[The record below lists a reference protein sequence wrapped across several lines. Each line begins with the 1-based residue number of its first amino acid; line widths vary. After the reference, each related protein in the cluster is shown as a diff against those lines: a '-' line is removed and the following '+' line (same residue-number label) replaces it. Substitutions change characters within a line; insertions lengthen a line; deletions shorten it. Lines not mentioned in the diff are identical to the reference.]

1 MFTSVLIANR
11 GEIAC
16 RVAATCARLGI
27 RSIAVYSDADAGAAH
42 VAACDDAVHIGPA
55 AAAQSYLDARRIVR
69 AALASGAQAVHPGYG
84 FLSENPQFAR
94 ACAEAGL
101 VFIGP
106 PPQAIEAMGL
116 KSESKR
122 LMQQAGV
129 PVVPGYHGAEQ
140 DDELLAGQARGI
152 GWPVLIKA
160 SAGGG
165 GKGMREVHAQA
176 DFAAAL
182 ASCRCEAKA
191 AFGDDAVLIEK
202 LVARPRHI
210 EIQVFAD
217 RHGQAV
223 ALFERDCSL
232 QRRHQKVVEEAPAPG
247 LRPEQRRR
255 LAEAAVAAARAVGYE
270 GAGTVEFIA
279 EGDGAGG
286 IRDFYFMEMNTRL
299 QVEHPVT
306 EMITGLDLVEWQLRV
321 AAGEPL
327 PKPPQQPH
335 GHAVE
340 VRLYAESPRNGFL
353 PSSGRVRRLQLPA
366 RAARFEVG
374 ADAAG
379 TPAALRID
387 SGVREGDVVSTFYDP
402 MVAKLVA
409 WGETRAQAIDR
420 LGSALRATRL
430 AGPDSNA
437 AFLRRLLRSPG
448 FVAGDMDTG
457 LIGRELD
464 QLLAGDIEPRQ
475 AVLAACC
482 ALLQQQL
489 EQASHDPDPWARGDA
504 WSNGVRPPRELRLA
518 RGEQQLVARIGREHG
533 QWNFACDGA
542 GDPPVQPDAAE
553 ALQWQAARGGDD
565 EWELRIACGT
575 LAMHAHVVGAAAA
588 LRAPEHETPRL
599 HVFVDGEHAAWE
611 LRRHSARAA
620 AGGGAQDSVRA
631 PMPGRIASLPVQA
644 GQQVRAGQT
653 LVVLEAM
660 KMEHSLQAGDD
671 GVVDAVLVAEGEQ
684 VADGALLLRMR
695 RDDAPEQEGGP

>member
-16 RVAATCARLGI
+16 RIAATCARLGI
-27 RSIAVYSDADAGAAH
+27 RSIAVYSEADAGAAH
-42 VAACDDAVHIGPA
+42 VAACDDAVPIGPA
-55 AAAQSYLDARRIVR
+55 AAAHSYLDARRIVQ
-69 AALASGAQAVHPGYG
+69 AALDSGAQAVHPGYG
-84 FLSENPQFAR
+84 FLSENPDFAR
-94 ACAEAGL
+94 ACAAAGL

-106 PPQAIEAMGL
+106 PPEAIESMGL
-116 KSESKR
+116 KAESKR
-122 LMQQAGV
+122 LMQAAGV
-129 PVVPGYHGAEQ
+129 PVVPGYHGAQQE
-140 DDELLAGQARGI
+140 DELLAEQAARI

-176 DFAAAL
+176 DFAQAL
-182 ASCRCEAKA
+182 AGCRREARA

-247 LRPEQRRR
+247 LTPEQRRL
-255 LAEAAVAAARAVGYE
+255 LADAAVAAARAVGYQ

-327 PKPPQQPH
+327 PAAPQRPH

-353 PSSGRVRRLQLPA
+353 PSSGRVQRLQLPA
-366 RAARFEVG
+366 GAARFQV
-374 ADAAG
+374 APDPAG
-379 TPAALRID
+379 LPAALRVD
-387 SGVREGDVVSTFYDP
+387 SGVREGDSVSTFYDP
-402 MVAKLVA
+402 MVAKLIA
-409 WGETRAQAIDR
+409 WGETRGQAIGR
-420 LGSALRATRL
+420 LAEALRGTRL
-430 AGPDSNA
+430 AGPDANT
-437 AFLRRLLRSPG
+437 AFLRRLLG
-448 FVAGDMDTG
+448 CHDFVAGIMDTG
-457 LIGRELD
+457 LIGRELER
-464 QLLAGDIEPRQ
+464 LLASDIDPTHAAL
-475 AVLAACC
+475 AVSC

-489 EQASHDPDPWARGDA
+489 AQAADDPDPWARRDA
-504 WSNGVRPPRELRLA
+504 WSNGVLPPRTLRLA
-518 RGEQQLVARIGREHG
+518 RGAQQVRARVGRDAAG
-533 QWNFACDGA
+533 WNFACDE
-542 GDPPVQPDAAE
+542 QPAR
-553 ALQWQAARGGDD
+553 ALRWQASRSGAD
-565 EWELRIACGT
+565 EWELRVQCGELT
-575 LAMHAHVVGAAAA
+575 LHAHVVGAAAA
-588 LRAPEHETPRL
+588 LHPGADDDARL
-599 HVFVDGEHAAWE
+599 HVFIDGEHAPWVWQRQA
-611 LRRHSARAA
+611 ARAA
-620 AGGGAQDSVRA
+620 GAAGTQDSVRA
-631 PMPGRIASLPVQA
+631 PMPGRIVALPVAA
-644 GQQVRAGQT
+644 GQAVRAGQT

-660 KMEHSLQAGDD
+660 KMEHTLQAGDD
-671 GVVDAVLVAEGEQ
+671 GVVDAVLVTQGAQ
-684 VADGALLLRMR
+684 VDDGALLLRMR
-695 RDDAPEQEGGP
+695 GAQAEPEA